1 MTGGEGVDLVL
12 NSLAGEAIDKSLS
25 IVRACGRFVEIG
37 KIDIYKNRKIGMR
50 PLRNNISLFC
60 RGLEQRV
67 QQWPDL
73 AQSLLREV
81 LAAV

>member
-1 MTGGEGVDLVL
+1 ML

-25 IVRACGRFVEIG
+25 LVRPFGRFVDIG
-37 KIDIYKNRKIGMR
+37 LLDIYKNRKIGMR

-60 RGLEQRV
+60 LDLISLFNSRQ
-67 QQWPDL
+67 DL

-81 LAAV
+81 MAPVRTP